1 MTDAQIRKSMFIPKL
16 NITRTIAAAGL
27 LIASTGVAL
36 AATQPTRAEI
46 GGAPPFVRKD
56 GIFRLLTFGL

>member
-1 MTDAQIRKSMFIPKL
+1 MFIHKL
-16 NITRTIAAAGL
+16 SLTSTIAAAGL
-27 LIASTGVAL
+27 LIATTGGAL

>member
-1 MTDAQIRKSMFIPKL
+1 MFIPKL

-36 AATQPTRAEI
+36 AATQPTCAEI

-56 GIFRLLTFGL
+56 GSFPALDIRPMTSGPSGR

>member
-1 MTDAQIRKSMFIPKL
+1 MFIHKL
-16 NITRTIAAAGL
+16 SLTRTIAAAGL
-27 LIASTGVAL
+27 LI
-36 AATQPTRAEI
+36 ATQPTRAEI

>member
-1 MTDAQIRKSMFIPKL
+1 MFIPKL

-56 GIFRLLTFGL
+56 GIFRLLTFRL

>member
-1 MTDAQIRKSMFIPKL
+1 MFIPKL

-27 LIASTGVAL
+27 LIASTGIAL
-36 AATQPTRAEI
+36 AATQRTRAEI